1 MGSGASYQPLV
12 GITADRRWQ
21 EQADLFRRR
30 GIEVMHGPSLRTV
43 DLGQD
48 ELLRQTTESL
58 VAHPPQWFVATT
70 GGGMRSWLQAAEEWG
85 LRDKL
90 VEALRSTVVVGRGAK
105 VTSALRQAGVEV
117 AWRAPGESMAEVV
130 EHLKHLEHQAG
141 PAAAGGRGA
150 IQLFDPD
157 DHPATAALRGLVEEL
172 VEVPLYRWLLPQDLA
187 PARALI
193 EGSVSGPVG
202 AVTFTS
208 QPAVRFLFRI
218 AEQGGQADELRSA
231 FNEGR
236 VLAACIGAVCA
247 EAAFAEGIHQPVWP
261 EPFRLPPLVRLV
273 ADRLLGPVNVA
284 PA

>member
-1 MGSGASYQPLV
+1 MEADIPNQPLV

-30 GIEVMHGPSLRTV
+30 GIGVLHGPSLRTV

-48 ELLRQTTESL
+48 ELLRRTTESL
-58 VAHPPQWFVATT
+58 VASPPRWFVATT
-70 GGGMRSWLQAAEEWG
+70 GGGMRSWLQAAHEWG
-85 LRDKL
+85 LREQL
-90 VEALRSTVVVGRGAK
+90 VEALRAAVVVGRGAK

-130 EHLKHLEHQAG
+130 DHLEQVMAG
-141 PAAAGGRGA
+141 AAAGGRAA

-157 DHPATAALRGLVEEL
+157 DHPATAALRGLVDEL
-172 VEVPLYRWLLPQDLA
+172 VEVPLYRWLLPEDLA
-187 PARALI
+187 PAEELI
-193 EGSVSGPVG
+193 EGAISGRVA

-218 AEQGGQADELRSA
+218 AERAGRAEALRTA
-231 FNEGR
+231 FNDGR
-236 VLAACIGAVCA
+236 VLPACIGAVCA
-247 EAAFAEGIHQPVWP
+247 EAAREVGIHQPVWP

-273 ADRLLGPVNVA
+273 TERLLGTQDAGPD
-284 PA
+284 